1 MAKQL
6 APLRYYPNDV
16 RLYLIASNW
25 DIIASEQ
32 AFMKRCGQ
40 CKDEIGSLLICA
52 RIAERLM
59 CLCFLY
65 EKRYAPYS
73 KWFGTAFGQLDIAA
87 PLKTLLTTA
96 LHSQTLEL
104 REDALVKAQAFVADK
119 FAEAV
124 SQKLTGTSLAQL
136 PLIGIFSQPGGLSA
150 VSDDSR
156 YQQNIR
162 NFFLKHY
169 RINISAVV

>member
-1 MAKQL
+1 MSKQL

-40 CKDEIGSLLICA
+40 CKDEIGSL
-52 RIAERLM
+52 LM

-169 RINISAVV
+169 KINISAVV